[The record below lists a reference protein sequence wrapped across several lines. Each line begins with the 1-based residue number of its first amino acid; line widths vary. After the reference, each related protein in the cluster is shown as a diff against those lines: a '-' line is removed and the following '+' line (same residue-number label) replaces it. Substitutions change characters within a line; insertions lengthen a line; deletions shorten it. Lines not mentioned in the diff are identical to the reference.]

1 VTELEALRAQIDTLD
16 DALIALVAERAR
28 VAIALGRAKSALGR
42 PLRDETREAQ
52 VRARLTATAP
62 PPLEPSDVEALQTTL
77 TRICL
82 RAQTQAVEVERLKP

>member
-1 VTELEALRAQIDTLD
+1 
-16 DALIALVAERAR
+16 
-28 VAIALGRAKSALGR
+28 
-42 PLRDETREAQ
+42 